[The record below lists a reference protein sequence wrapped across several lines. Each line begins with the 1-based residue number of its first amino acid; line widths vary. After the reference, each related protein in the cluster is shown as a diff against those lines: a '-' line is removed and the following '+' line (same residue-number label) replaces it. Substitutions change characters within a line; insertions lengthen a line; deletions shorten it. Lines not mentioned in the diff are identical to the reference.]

1 MHKSVL
7 FLAAMAMTSPAMAAT
22 NLVTNGGFESGNTG
36 FTSTY
41 TYVTPL
47 AVPGGGSNMVPENTY
62 TVGTNAFNQH
72 PSWASIGAFSGK
84 NYLIAN
90 GSSTNDAAVWAQTL
104 VGLVVGNTYN
114 FSAWATNVC
123 CNSTYGG
130 TNISPLIISVG
141 SGGTPTTIAS
151 SGALGATG
159 TWTQFLGSFVATST
173 STNLAIF
180 TDVNAA
186 SGNDF
191 GLDEISVTAA
201 VPEPATWLMMML
213 GMAGVGFSLRRKK
226 QSMPRVR
233 FA

>member
-1 MHKSVL
+1 MRKSL
-7 FLAAMAMTSPAMAAT
+7 FLLAAMAIATPSFAAT

-41 TYVTPL
+41 N
-47 AVPGGGSNMVPENTY
+47 AVVPNTGAMVPENTY
-62 TVGTNAFNQH
+62 TVASNAANQH
-72 PSWASIGAFSGK
+72 PSWANVAAYAGNNF
-84 NYLIAN
+84 LIAN
-90 GSSTNDAAVWAQTL
+90 GSSANDAAVWAQTL
-104 VGLVVGNTYN
+104 IGLTIGQTYN

-123 CNSTYGG
+123 CNSSYGG
-130 TNISPLIISVG
+130 ANVSPLIISVG
-141 SGGTPTTIAS
+141 SGGTPTQIAA
-151 SGALGATG
+151 SGALGSTG
-159 TWTQFLGSFVATST
+159 TWTQFTGSFVATST

-201 VPEPATWLMMML
+201 VPEPATWMMMML
-213 GMAGVGFSLRRKK
+213 GMGAVGFSLRRKK
-226 QSMPRVR
+226 DTRLRVR